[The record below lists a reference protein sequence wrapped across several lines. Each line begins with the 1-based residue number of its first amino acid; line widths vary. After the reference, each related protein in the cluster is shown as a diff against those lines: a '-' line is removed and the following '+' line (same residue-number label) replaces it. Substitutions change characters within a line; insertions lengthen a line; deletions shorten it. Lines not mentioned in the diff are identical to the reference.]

1 MRMLPILKKEI
12 NVKSS
17 RNLLPVALSIAT
29 LLAVTP
35 LSAETVKIGLPVPL
49 TGVVAESARDMLDGF
64 KLYLGE
70 HGNKLGGLDV
80 SLIVE
85 DTEAVPQNALT
96 KARKLVESDKVDFII
111 GYLLASEG
119 LAVRD
124 YVDANK
130 VALFLPIV
138 SADDITQRQRSPY
151 IVRMC
156 WSSSQVTQPF
166 GEYAFKKLGYK
177 KIVTVGQD
185 YAFGWESVAGFQQ
198 TFQEAGGTI
207 VKKIWVPFDASDYGA
222 FVTQIPRDADA
233 VFTILVGSHI
243 PGFLRA
249 YEDYG
254 LKAKI
259 PLIGADIMTDED
271 VLRSMHEEALGIVT
285 THSYAASLKRP
296 QNKAF
301 VDAFRGAYKRDPSYY
316 AEALYTSAMWLDK
329 ALAKTGKPT
338 DAIKLID
345 AVKSIELP
353 DAPRG
358 PLKLDAY
365 NNPIETI
372 LIRKTVNKAD
382 GSGMENEV
390 IDTIPNVSQFWT
402 YPPDEFLKHPVYSRD
417 YPPLK
422 K

>member
-1 MRMLPILKKEI
+1 MGFFRRLQL
-12 NVKSS
+12 
-17 RNLLPVALSIAT
+17 VALPAA
-29 LLAVTP
+29 LMLGAAPV
-35 LSAETVKIGLPVPL
+35 SAETIKIGLPVPL
-49 TGVVAESARDMLDGF
+49 TGVVAESARDMVDGF
-64 KLYLGE
+64 KLYLAQ
-70 HGNKLGGLDV
+70 HGSKLGGLDV
-80 SLIVE
+80 TLIVE

-96 KARKLVESDKVDFII
+96 KARKLVESDKVDFIV
-111 GYLLASEG
+111 GFLLASEG

-124 YVDANK
+124 YIDTKK

-151 IVRMC
+151 IVRFC
-156 WSSSQVTQPF
+156 WTSSQVTQPF
-166 GEYAFKKLGYK
+166 GDYAFKRLGYK

-198 TFQEAGGTI
+198 TFQQAGGTI

-222 FVTQIPRDADA
+222 FVTQIPRDVDA

-259 PLIGADIMTDED
+259 PVIGADIMTDED
-271 VLRSMHEEALGIVT
+271 VLRSMGDEALGIVT
-285 THSYAASLKRP
+285 SHSYAATLKRP
-296 QNKAF
+296 ENVAF
-301 VDAFRGAYKRDPSYY
+301 VDAFRTAYKHDPSYY
-316 AEALYTSAMWLDK
+316 AESLYTSAMWLDK
-329 ALAKTGKPT
+329 ALAKTGKT
-338 DAIKLID
+338 SDALKLID
-345 AVKSIELP
+345 AVKSVELP

-358 PLKLDAY
+358 PLKLNSY

-372 LIRKTVNKAD
+372 LIRRTVKKAN
-382 GSGMENEV
+382 GSGLENNV

-422 K
+422 N

>member
-1 MRMLPILKKEI
+1 VKPLRLPRAVLTI
-12 NVKSS
+12 
-17 RNLLPVALSIAT
+17 VALLISAP
-29 LLAVTP
+29 V
-35 LSAETVKIGLPVPL
+35 SAESVKIGLPVPL
-49 TGVVAESARDMLDGF
+49 TGVVAESARDMVDGF
-64 KLYLGE
+64 KLYLSQR
-70 HGNKLGGLDV
+70 GNKLGGLDV
-80 SLIVE
+80 ALTVE

-96 KARKLVESDKVDFII
+96 KARKLVESDKVDFIL
-111 GYLLASEG
+111 GFLLASEG

-156 WSSSQVTQPF
+156 WTSSQVTQPF
-166 GEYAFKKLGYK
+166 GDYASKKLGYK

-185 YAFGWESVAGFQQ
+185 YAFGWESVSGFQK
-198 TFQEAGGTI
+198 TFEETGGTI

-222 FVTQIPRDADA
+222 FITQIPRDVDA

-259 PLIGADIMTDED
+259 PVIGANIMTDED
-271 VLRSMHEEALGIVT
+271 VLRSMHDEALGILT
-285 THSYAASLKRP
+285 SHSYAASMKRP
-296 QNKAF
+296 QNVAFVKAF
-301 VDAFRGAYKRDPSYY
+301 RDAYKRDPSYY
-316 AEALYTSAMWLDK
+316 AESLYTSAMWLDK
-329 ALAKTGKPT
+329 ALAVTGKPT
-338 DAIKLID
+338 DALKLID
-345 AVKSIELP
+345 AVKSTELA

-365 NNPIETI
+365 NNPVETI
-372 LIRKTVNKAD
+372 LIRKTVKKAD

-390 IDTIPNVSQFWT
+390 IDTIPNVSQFWN
-402 YPPDEFLKHPVYSRD
+402 YPPAEFLKHPVYSRE